1 MSSSSPWVGLS
12 DPEASAVMDLI
23 SEFQQPD
30 RHCVS
35 TEIFVCILMDGPGPD
50 AEPVEKADLVAR
62 LRRELERA
70 ATDGL
75 DAEKLYRIA
84 LQVQPTMAPNA
95 LLPRPLPTFEEVKP

>member
-1 MSSSSPWVGLS
+1 VPSPWSALTKS
-12 DPEASAVMDLI
+12 EAFAVMDLI

-35 TEIFVCILMDGPGPD
+35 TEHFVCILMAGPGPD
-50 AEPVEKADLVAR
+50 AEPVEKTDLVAR

-75 DAEKLYRIA
+75 DAEKLYRVA
-84 LQVQPTMAPNA
+84 LEIQPIMGQNH